1 MAGSIFTDIKCLKS
15 LWEHDVIYV
24 TGHMVCIGSN
34 VLLFLI
40 FYSGLAL
47 TNVSKVAFLYHL
59 TDPEEDAFISFNL
72 QANYHSHNAHVQ

>member
-1 MAGSIFTDIKCLKS
+1 
-15 LWEHDVIYV
+15 
-24 TGHMVCIGSN
+24 
-34 VLLFLI
+34 LI